1 MQTNILEYLDATAR
15 RVPEKLAF
23 SNGPEGLTFREVHTQ
38 ARAIGSGLLELGA
51 AGEPVV
57 VFMERHPKMA
67 AGFLAWCTP
76 GASMYP
82 STGRCPPSVWS

>member
-57 VFMERHPKMA
+57 VFMERRSEERRVGKECSEP
-67 AGFLAWCTP
+67 C
-76 GASMYP
+76 
-82 STGRCPPSVWS
+82 